1 MPVVEMKNLV
11 KRTFEEVINQR
22 KLELIDELYAAN
34 FTGYLPKPVEGRTGY
49 RQLMESLLTAFSD
62 ANFTIEDMLVVDN
75 RVVTRWTARGTHD
88 GHLNGI
94 AATGKS
100 VAISGI
106 SIKQFNPEG
115 WIAEE
120 WQNSDMVSLLVQIGV
135 IPAL

>member
-1 MPVVEMKNLV
+1 MSVDEMKTLV
-11 KRTFEEVINQR
+11 ERTFEEVINQR

-34 FTGYLPKPVEGRTGY
+34 FTGYLPEPVEGRTGY
-49 RQLMESLLTAFSD
+49 RQFMQRFLNAFSEG
-62 ANFTIEDMLVVDN
+62 NFTIEEMLAIDN

-94 AATGKS
+94 AATGKA

-106 SIKQFNPEG
+106 SIKQFNAEG
-115 WIAEE
+115 LIAEE
-120 WQNSDMVSLLVQIGV
+120 WQNIDMVSLLVQIGV